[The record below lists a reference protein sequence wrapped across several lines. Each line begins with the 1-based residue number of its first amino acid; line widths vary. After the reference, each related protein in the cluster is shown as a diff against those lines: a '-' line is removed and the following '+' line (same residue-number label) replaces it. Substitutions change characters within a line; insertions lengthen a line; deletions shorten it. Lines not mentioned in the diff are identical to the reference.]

1 MEKRNP
7 TQSPLP
13 PLIDFLQIYTIH
25 EYIYIYTCMYML
37 FIFSATLLG
46 VLWPA
51 QTMTPVAANRNR
63 SWNTE
68 TQKEQAKRRLK
79 PAAFFIVKA
88 EARGPKRECYA
99 PSRTM
104 RACVRVYPTDTYT
117 DTGTFTSASA
127 WSVEL
132 GKLNQLAQGDARRHR
147 RRCVYLTDTLNL
159 GLVEQPEPSI

>member
-68 TQKEQAKRRLK
+68 RQKEQAKRRLK

-104 RACVRVYPTDTYT
+104 RACVRVYPTDTYIQILVHLYQPLRRALNLASWINLRRAMH
-117 DTGTFTSASA
+117 DDIDVDACIWRIHWTSA
-127 WSVEL
+127 
-132 GKLNQLAQGDARRHR
+132 
-147 RRCVYLTDTLNL
+147 
-159 GLVEQPEPSI
+159 